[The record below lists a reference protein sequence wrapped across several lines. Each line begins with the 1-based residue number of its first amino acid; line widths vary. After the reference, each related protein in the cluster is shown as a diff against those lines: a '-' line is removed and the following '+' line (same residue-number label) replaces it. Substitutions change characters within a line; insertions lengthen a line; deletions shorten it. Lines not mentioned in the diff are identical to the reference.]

1 MRQSVVLSCTQQ
13 AEEAALFKLG
23 RSRVRHLTQL
33 SPFSLAC
40 VTGNNAQPCRLQ
52 RSVERRGIVVELREA
67 LLRGGEDRAV
77 THRAERSEEHTSE
90 LQSLMRISYAV
101 FCLKKKNNTPHD

>member
-67 LLRGGEDRAV
+67 LLRGGEDRAEIGRAHVCTPV
-77 THRAERSEEHTSE
+77 TNAHVVCRLLLET
-90 LQSLMRISYAV
+90 
-101 FCLKKKNNTPHD
+101 KK

>member
-1 MRQSVVLSCTQQ
+1 MRQSVVLSCPQL

-33 SPFSLAC
+33 SPFSLAR

-52 RSVERRGIVVELREA
+52 RSVEPRGIVVELRVA
-67 LLRGGEDRAV
+67 PLRGGEDRAV
-77 THRAERSEEHTSE
+77 SHRPARANAGRSE
-90 LQSLMRISYAV
+90 YGAFYV
-101 FCLKKKNNTPHD
+101 FSRDGCK